1 MIAVPGALAVLNAW
15 VEKHPTYS
23 YTATAVELQADGTP
37 ETAVIRIAYDTA
49 TNVETAHIISGRMA
63 GADVR
68 YAGGDTADVRG
79 PGIAH
84 FISVRLPLRDPRL
97 LSPRGNDARVAIFSN
112 VARCYDA
119 DAAHLRVSESGDV
132 LVIDDD
138 NPSCTAGY
146 GPLPVTRDRL
156 TLDADGEPL
165 ERDRYDGTALVEKWT
180 ITDLK

>member
-15 VEKHPTYS
+15 IERHPTYS

-37 ETAVIRIAYDTA
+37 NTAVLRIAYDTA
-49 TNVETAHIISGRMA
+49 TNVETAHVVSGRMA

-79 PGIAH
+79 PGLAH
-84 FISVRLPLRDPRL
+84 FISVRISLRDPRI
-97 LSPRGNDARVAIFSN
+97 LSPRGNDARVAIFAN
-112 VARCYDA
+112 VARCYAA
-119 DAAHLRVSESGDV
+119 DAEHLHVSESGDV
-132 LVIDDD
+132 MVIDDD
-138 NPSCTAGY
+138 SPSCTGGY

-165 ERDRYDGTALVEKWT
+165 ERDRFDGTTLVEKWT
-180 ITDLK
+180 ITDLH